1 MPILKS
7 MAVVTAALVS
17 NLLLASPVT
26 PVASTAPVTAAEWK
40 AMLGRAKAG
49 GVVDLGK
56 RHVQFERVVFQP
68 TAPVTI
74 KGGVFNAVVL
84 DQWRNVTFDGSRFEG
99 TPDMVE
105 YQAIL
110 VANDPVNL
118 TIRNCRFT
126 GFMAENGQLHVRGPS
141 IREGRNVAIEGSRI
155 ENMAGF
161 SNFVR
166 TVGAR
171 FSDNDV
177 ETIREGL
184 EVKGGQDIVI
194 ERNRFSDFQPF
205 GGDHADGV
213 QFFTT
218 GLTNPG
224 ETAARNVVIRD
235 NLVLARGKAQGIFIQ
250 DEISLAASGRGYKDF
265 TIEGNIVVG
274 AGWHGIT
281 ASQVDNVT
289 IRNNR
294 LFRIRDVDTMD
305 SRIAMDRSSGV
316 VSGNEANDYIYND
329 SPSQSKNVKR
339 GPSDAARVDGV
350 IAEWVARFRKD

>member
-7 MAVVTAALVS
+7 VAVVTAALVS
-17 NLLLASPVT
+17 NLLLASPVM
-26 PVASTAPVTAAEWK
+26 PVAGTAPVTAAEWK

-49 GVVDLGK
+49 GVVNLGN
-56 RHVQFERVVFQP
+56 RPVEFGRLVFQP

-74 KGGVFNAVVL
+74 RGGVFNAVVL
-84 DQWRNVTFDGSRFEG
+84 DQWHNVTFDGSRFES

-105 YQAIL
+105 YQSIL

-118 TIRNCRFT
+118 TLRNCRFT
-126 GFMAENGQLHVRGPS
+126 GFMGDNGQLHVRGPS
-141 IREGRNVAIEGSRI
+141 IREGRNVAIEHSRI
-155 ENMAGF
+155 ERMAGF
-161 SNFVR
+161 TNFVR

-171 FSDNDV
+171 FSDNDI

-184 EVKGGQDIVI
+184 EVKGGENIVI

-235 NLVLARGKAQGIFIQ
+235 NLILARGKAQGIFIQ
-250 DEISLAASGRGYKDF
+250 DEINLATSGRGYKDF

-294 LFRIRDVDTMD
+294 LFRVRDLDTMD
-305 SRIAMDRSSGV
+305 SRIAMDRSSGL
-316 VSGNEANDYIYND
+316 VSGNEANDYIYNE
-329 SPSQSKNVKR
+329 SARQPKNVKR
-339 GPSDAARVDGV
+339 GPSDASRVDAV
-350 IAEWVARFRKD
+350 IAEWMAQFRKG